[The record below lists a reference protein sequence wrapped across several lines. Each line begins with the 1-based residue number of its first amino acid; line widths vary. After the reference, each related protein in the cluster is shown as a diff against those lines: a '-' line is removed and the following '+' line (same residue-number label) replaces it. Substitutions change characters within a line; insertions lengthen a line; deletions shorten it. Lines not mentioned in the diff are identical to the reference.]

1 MFFFL
6 YEAEFNSFFKEI
18 LLVIRNLCITM
29 SEIDLVF
36 RGAERQCSG
45 SLFSMLLFKKVYWMQ
60 IFNKYLFN
68 KKDDTCPLLDTNISA
83 SIELSLGR
91 CITCYEHLV
100 KFVSTRDYLIPPIC
114 VCIPERL

>member
-1 MFFFL
+1 
-6 YEAEFNSFFKEI
+6 
-18 LLVIRNLCITM
+18 M
-29 SEIDLVF
+29 SEIELVF

-91 CITCYEHLV
+91 CITCYEHLLV

-114 VCIPERL
+114 VCIPERVCTSYTLVHWPISLATF